1 MSDAAFFTLVNR
13 ALPGALF
20 ALCHEHC
27 REKGYV
33 VREDMDLLVVR
44 TIRDA
49 VKGLDEPTRNR
60 VLDRAA
66 VEAKDILTAG
76 NCDDANQMWVALAH
90 GMLLASARGVRFPEN
105 VLLIA
110 TAAETEL
117 FEHADEYGGE
127 RTVQKAAALMD
138 NVAWA
143 RGWWKSPLERAD
155 VPG

>member
-1 MSDAAFFTLVNR
+1 MSAHNAAFFEMVKR
-13 ALPGALF
+13 VLPGALF

-27 REKGYV
+27 RERGLT

-44 TIRDA
+44 SVREA
-49 VKGLDEPTRNR
+49 VKGLDEGMRNN

-76 NCDDANQMWVALAH
+76 NCDNANQMWVAVAH
-90 GMLLASARGVRFPEN
+90 AMLLAANRGVRFPEN

-117 FEHADEYGGE
+117 IDFADEYGGL
-127 RTVQKAAALMD
+127 RTIQKAAALMD
-138 NVAWA
+138 NVAWG
-143 RGWWKSPLERAD
+143 RGWWKTALERSA
-155 VPG
+155 

>member
-1 MSDAAFFTLVNR
+1 MEKPSLFELVNR
-13 ALPGALF
+13 ALPCALF

-27 REKGYV
+27 REKGYA
-33 VREDMDLLVVR
+33 VREDMDILVVR
-44 TIRDA
+44 AVREA
-49 VKGLDEPTRNR
+49 VKGLDETTRNR

-76 NCDDANQMWVALAH
+76 NCNDANQMWVALAH
-90 GMLLASARGVRFPEN
+90 GMLLAANRGVRFPEN

-117 FEHADEYGGE
+117 LEHAEEYGGH
-127 RTVQKAAALMD
+127 RTIQKAAALMD

-143 RGWWKSPLERAD
+143 RGWWKSPLEHTKLPR
-155 VPG
+155 